1 MSNLP
6 QPSLQRKLESQAV
19 ENAARYSGLCRND
32 EDREGESGFTPLEE
46 RSAEHGFTLVELMIV
61 IVILGLLT
69 TLVVINVMPSQD
81 LAMRKKAEAD
91 IATIGQALEM
101 YRVSNMTYPTGAQ
114 GLTVLAGQTGTIRRL
129 PDDPWGRPYQY
140 ANPGP
145 NGGVD
150 VYSLGADG
158 QPGGEGENADIR
170 LAQ

>member
-1 MSNLP
+1 MSPRP
-6 QPSLQRKLESQAV
+6 QPSFQRKLESQAD
-19 ENAARYSGLCRND
+19 APDDRDASLSSHD
-32 EDREGESGFTPLEE
+32 EKE
-46 RSAEHGFTLVELMIV
+46 AEAGFTLVELMVV

-101 YRVSNMTYPTGAQ
+101 YRVSNMTYPTSAQ
-114 GLTVLAGQTGTIRRL
+114 GLAVLAGQSGTIRRL

>member
-1 MSNLP
+1 MSP
-6 QPSLQRKLESQAV
+6 TPETSFQRKPEYQAV
-19 ENAARYSGLCRND
+19 APDDGDACFRRHD
-32 EDREGESGFTPLEE
+32 EDGES
-46 RSAEHGFTLVELMIV
+46 GFTLVELMVV

-101 YRVSNMTYPTGAQ
+101 YRVSNMAYPTGAQ
-114 GLTVLAGQTGTIRRL
+114 GLAVLAGPGGTIRRL
-129 PDDPWGRPYQY
+129 PDDPWGRPYHY

-150 VYSLGADG
+150 VFSLGADG
-158 QPGGEGENADIR
+158 QPGGEGDDADIR

>member
-1 MSNLP
+1 MSPRP
-6 QPSLQRKLESQAV
+6 QPSFQRKLESQAD
-19 ENAARYSGLCRND
+19 AHDDGDACLRRHD
-32 EDREGESGFTPLEE
+32 EDRE
-46 RSAEHGFTLVELMIV
+46 AGFTLVELMVV

-101 YRVSNMTYPTGAQ
+101 YRVSNMTYPTSAQ
-114 GLTVLAGQTGTIRRL
+114 GLAVLAGQSGTIRRL

-170 LAQ
+170 LTQ

>member
-1 MSNLP
+1 M
-6 QPSLQRKLESQAV
+6 RKLKFPSFQRRL
-19 ENAARYSGLCRND
+19 ENQTVTPDD
-32 EDREGESGFTPLEE
+32 EDASMRGDDVKEGES
-46 RSAEHGFTLVELMIV
+46 GFTLVELMVV

-114 GLTVLAGQTGTIRRL
+114 GLAVLAGQSGTIRRL

-150 VYSLGADG
+150 VFSLGADG

-170 LAQ
+170 LAN

>member
-1 MSNLP
+1 MRKLRLP
-6 QPSLQRKLESQAV
+6 SFQRKLEYQAV
-19 ENAARYSGLCRND
+19 ENAARYPGLRRND
-32 EDREGESGFTPLEE
+32 EDKEG
-46 RSAEHGFTLVELMIV
+46 GFTLVELMVV

-101 YRVSNMTYPTGAQ
+101 YRVSNMTYPTSAQ
-114 GLTVLAGQTGTIRRL
+114 GLAVLAGQSGTIRRL

>member
-1 MSNLP
+1 MSP
-6 QPSLQRKLESQAV
+6 RPEASFQPKPEFQADVPDDRDASL
-19 ENAARYSGLCRND
+19 
-32 EDREGESGFTPLEE
+32 
-46 RSAEHGFTLVELMIV
+46 RSHDGKEAEAGFTLVELMVV

-101 YRVSNMTYPTGAQ
+101 YRVSNMTYPTSAQ
-114 GLTVLAGQTGTIRRL
+114 GLAVLAGQSGTIRRL

-158 QPGGEGENADIR
+158 QPGGKGENADIR
-170 LAQ
+170 LAN

>member
-1 MSNLP
+1 MSP
-6 QPSLQRKLESQAV
+6 SSDPSLQQKAEPQAMASDDGIALLHKHDDKGEES
-19 ENAARYSGLCRND
+19 
-32 EDREGESGFTPLEE
+32 
-46 RSAEHGFTLVELMIV
+46 GFTLVELMVV

-101 YRVSNMTYPTGAQ
+101 YRVSNMRYPSASE
-114 GLTVLAGQTGTIRRL
+114 GLAVLAGSTGTIRRL
-129 PDDPWGRPYQY
+129 PDDPWGRAYQY

-145 NGGVD
+145 SGGID

>member
-1 MSNLP
+1 MSP
-6 QPSLQRKLESQAV
+6 RPEPSCQPKPEFQADPPDDGDASLRSHDEKEV
-19 ENAARYSGLCRND
+19 EA
-32 EDREGESGFTPLEE
+32 
-46 RSAEHGFTLVELMIV
+46 GFTLVELMVV

-101 YRVSNMTYPTGAQ
+101 YRVSNMTYPTSAQ
-114 GLTVLAGQTGTIRRL
+114 GLTVLAGQSGTIRRL

-145 NGGVD
+145 DGGVD

-170 LAQ
+170 LAN

>member
-1 MSNLP
+1 MSP
-6 QPSLQRKLESQAV
+6 RPEPSFQRKLESQA
-19 ENAARYSGLCRND
+19 AAPDDGDACLRRHD
-32 EDREGESGFTPLEE
+32 DKMGEE
-46 RSAEHGFTLVELMIV
+46 GFTLVELMVV

-114 GLTVLAGQTGTIRRL
+114 GLAVLAGQSGTIRRL
-129 PDDPWGRPYQY
+129 PDDPWGRPSQY
-140 ANPGP
+140 ATPAP

-150 VYSLGADG
+150 VFSLGADG

-170 LAQ
+170 LAN

>member
-1 MSNLP
+1 MRKLLV
-6 QPSLQRKLESQAV
+6 PSFQRKLEYQAITP
-19 ENAARYSGLCRND
+19 D
-32 EDREGESGFTPLEE
+32 EGDACLRRHDEKEGE
-46 RSAEHGFTLVELMIV
+46 AGFTLVELMVV

-101 YRVSNMTYPTGAQ
+101 YRVSNMTSPTGAQ

>member
-1 MSNLP
+1 MRKLLV
-6 QPSLQRKLESQAV
+6 PSFQRKLEYQAITP
-19 ENAARYSGLCRND
+19 D
-32 EDREGESGFTPLEE
+32 EGDACLRRHDEKEGE
-46 RSAEHGFTLVELMIV
+46 AGFTLVELMVV

-101 YRVSNMTYPTGAQ
+101 YRVSNMTYPTSAQ
-114 GLTVLAGQTGTIRRL
+114 GLTVLAGQSGTIRRL

-170 LAQ
+170 LAN

>member
-1 MSNLP
+1 MSP
-6 QPSLQRKLESQAV
+6 RPEPSCQPKPEFQADPPDDGDASLRSH
-19 ENAARYSGLCRND
+19 D
-32 EDREGESGFTPLEE
+32 EKE
-46 RSAEHGFTLVELMIV
+46 AEAGFTLVELMVV

-101 YRVSNMTYPTGAQ
+101 YRVSNMTYPTSAQ
-114 GLTVLAGQTGTIRRL
+114 GLTVLAGQSGTIRRL

-145 NGGVD
+145 DGGVD

-170 LAQ
+170 LAN

>member
-1 MSNLP
+1 MRKLKLP
-6 QPSLQRKLESQAV
+6 SFQRKLESQAAAPDDGDACLRRHD
-19 ENAARYSGLCRND
+19 EN
-32 EDREGESGFTPLEE
+32 REGESGFT
-46 RSAEHGFTLVELMIV
+46 LVELMVV

-101 YRVSNMTYPTGAQ
+101 YRVSNMTYPTSAQ
-114 GLTVLAGQTGTIRRL
+114 GLAVLAGQSGTIRRL

-150 VYSLGADG
+150 VFSLGADG

>member
-1 MSNLP
+1 MSYAF
-6 QPSLQRKLESQAV
+6 QPSLQRKLESQTDAP
-19 ENAARYSGLCRND
+19 EDGDACLRRHD
-32 EDREGESGFTPLEE
+32 EDRES
-46 RSAEHGFTLVELMIV
+46 GFTLVELMVV

-101 YRVSNMTYPTGAQ
+101 YRVSNMTYPTSAQ
-114 GLTVLAGQTGTIRRL
+114 GLTVLAGQSGTIRRL

-158 QPGGEGENADIR
+158 QPGGESENADIR
-170 LAQ
+170 LAN